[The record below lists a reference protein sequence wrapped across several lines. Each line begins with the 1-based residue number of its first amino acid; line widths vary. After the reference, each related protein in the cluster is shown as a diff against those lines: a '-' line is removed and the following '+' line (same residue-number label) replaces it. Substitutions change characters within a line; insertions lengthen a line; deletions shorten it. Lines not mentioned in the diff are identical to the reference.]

1 MRRNIWGVGLA
12 VMCAVYM
19 VVVLPMDIQ
28 ADTSKDETSMTII
41 TTQVPDTHT
50 AYLNIEGKGSVQIEG
65 QTYTQSQEIKIER
78 LKNIMYT
85 FLNEDGYKLNKVMY
99 NGDDVTAKLVD
110 NKYRAKPVY
119 EDGTTIRVTFV
130 KEEGKKKDIVPYTY
144 LFINGEDSEWIHNT
158 KQGLVFRI
166 DGDFEKFK
174 NIKIDGTFVPVED
187 YNVKKG
193 STIVTLKEDY
203 LNTLAIG
210 KHTLEV
216 EYTDR
221 NVSTAFT
228 IRAADT
234 RKSGS
239 IPQTGDDNNVLI
251 MLLLILVS
259 TSMMAVVVTR
269 HVIQKLK

>member
-1 MRRNIWGVGLA
+1 
-12 VMCAVYM
+12 MCAVYM

-28 ADTSKDETSMTII
+28 ADTSKEEASTTII
-41 TTQVPDTHT
+41 TTQVPETHT

-99 NGDDVTAKLVD
+99 NGDDVTAKLVE

-119 EDGTTIRVTFV
+119 EDGTTISVTFV
-130 KEEGKKKDIVPYTY
+130 KEDIVPYTY

-228 IRAADT
+228 IKAADT

-239 IPQTGDDNNVLI
+239 IPQTGDYNNVLI
-251 MLLLILVS
+251 MILLIFIS
-259 TSMMAVVVTR
+259 SIIMAIVVTR
-269 HVIQKLK
+269 QAIQKHS